1 MALTNSNPGTDLNK
15 ITGPVAV
22 SSSGWREFWY
32 RFSRNRLAVAALVF
46 ILVCVL
52 LAVFAPFFTSH
63 DPQVGDADPF
73 LTPGSAGA
81 PLGTNHLGH
90 DVWTSLLY
98 GGRVSLSVGFLAAL
112 SSGLI
117 GILVGSL
124 AGYFGGWLD
133 TILMRISEFFQIIPR
148 FVLALVIVAISGS
161 GLGKLILVIAILAW
175 PQMARLVRAQ
185 FLSLREATF
194 VEAARVAGMP
204 PAALI
209 LREILPNA
217 LAPVI
222 VTASLDVAS
231 AILLEASLGFFGLG
245 DPNLVSW
252 GSMLNDAQ
260 PYLRQAWWMAL
271 FPGLAISL
279 VVLALNVV
287 GDGLNDAFN
296 PRLRE
301 VN

>member
-1 MALTNSNPGTDLNK
+1 MAVNTQELNSSLTGGT
-15 ITGPVAV
+15 A
-22 SSSGWREFWY
+22 GWREFWH
-32 RFSRNRLAVAALVF
+32 RFSRNKLAVAALFF
-46 ILVCVL
+46 ILICVL
-52 LAVFAPFFTSH
+52 LAIIAPFITTH
-63 DPQVGDADPF
+63 DPQIGDAAPF
-73 LTPGSAGA
+73 LTPGSPGA

-90 DVWTSLLY
+90 DVWTSLVY
-98 GGRVSLSVGFLAAL
+98 GGRVSLTVGFLAAL

-117 GILVGSL
+117 GILIGSL
-124 AGYFGGWLD
+124 AGFFGGWLD
-133 TILMRISEFFQIIPR
+133 GLLMRISEFFQIIPR

-194 VEAARVAGMP
+194 VEAARVGGMGP
-204 PAALI
+204 LALI

-217 LAPVI
+217 LAPVV

-231 AILLEASLGFFGLG
+231 AILLEAALGFFGLG

-252 GSMLNDAQ
+252 GTMLNDAQ
-260 PYLRQAWWMAL
+260 AYLRQAWWMAV
-271 FPGLAISL
+271 FPGLAITL

-287 GDGLNDAFN
+287 GDGLNDALN

-301 VN
+301 VS

>member
-1 MALTNSNPGTDLNK
+1 MALNTQELNIGK
-15 ITGPVAV
+15 VGATP
-22 SSSGWREFWY
+22 GWREFWY
-32 RFSRNRLAVAALVF
+32 RFSRNRFAVVSLAF
-46 ILVCVL
+46 IIICVL
-52 LAVFAPFFTSH
+52 LTIFAPLVSGH
-63 DPQVGDADPF
+63 DPQVGEADPF
-73 LTPGSAGA
+73 LPPNSPGY
-81 PLGTNHLGH
+81 PLGTNDLGH
-90 DVWTSLLY
+90 DVWANLVY
-98 GGRVSLSVGFLAAL
+98 GGRVSLAVGFLAAL
-112 SSGLI
+112 SSGII

-124 AGYFGGWLD
+124 AGFFGGWFD
-133 TILMRISEFFQIIPR
+133 IILMRISEFFQIIPR

-161 GLGKLILVIAILAW
+161 GLFKLIGVIAILAW

-194 VEAARVAGMP
+194 VEAARVGGMGTWP
-204 PAALI
+204 LI

-252 GSMLNDAQ
+252 GSMLNEAQ
-260 PYLRQAWWMAL
+260 AYLRQAWWMAV

-279 VVLALNVV
+279 IVLALNIV
-287 GDGLNDAFN
+287 GDGLNDALN

-301 VN
+301 VS

>member
-1 MALTNSNPGTDLNK
+1 MAVNTQEINLSPAG
-15 ITGPVAV
+15 GA
-22 SSSGWREFWY
+22 SSWREFWQY
-32 RFSRNRLAVAALVF
+32 FSRNKLAVAALLF
-46 ILVCVL
+46 IIICGVL
-52 LAVFAPFFTSH
+52 AIIAPFITTH
-63 DPQVGDADPF
+63 DPQIGDADPF
-73 LTPGSAGA
+73 LGPGSPGA

-98 GGRVSLSVGFLAAL
+98 GGRVSLTVGFLAAL

-117 GILVGSL
+117 GILIGSL
-124 AGYFGGWLD
+124 AGFFGGWIDGL
-133 TILMRISEFFQIIPR
+133 LMRVSEFFQIIPR

-194 VEAARVAGMP
+194 VEAARIGGMRP
-204 PAALI
+204 LALI

-217 LAPVI
+217 LAPVV

-231 AILLEASLGFFGLG
+231 AILLEAALGFFGLG

-260 PYLRQAWWMAL
+260 PYLRQAWWMAV
-271 FPGLAISL
+271 FPGLAITL
-279 VVLALNVV
+279 VVLALYVV
-287 GDGLNDAFN
+287 GDGLNDALN

-301 VN
+301 VS